1 MSLKKKIILSFFL
14 SAFLIAI
21 LAVFD
26 YINFAAIK
34 QEIRF
39 LELTDTVRSKSL
51 QLRRH
56 EKNFFLYSP
65 RAASGES
72 KAIRGYLDELDNILA
87 GSLPGARE
95 DVLRTLR
102 KSVRE
107 YRLGFD
113 GIESAILDLSAALR
127 GMGVSSGAASRF
139 FPLLEGAVYER
150 PRQAAAFLQDLYRT
164 PAAHPVVRG
173 LNRLEEDINALRWN
187 GEEILTNSKELDRM
201 AREKVE
207 RHIQVSQAAILI
219 AFPVFLATGMI
230 LLFLISRNVVT
241 KLDHLSDVV
250 ERTGRGQ
257 FSHVA
262 VPSDELGNDEVG
274 MLIRKFDNME
284 DQLAEREAELARKN
298 RELLQSRKL
307 AAIGTLA
314 AGVAHELN
322 NPLNNISLSA
332 QVLVRELGSSASET
346 VREVA
351 GDILGQTVRVK
362 KIVGDL
368 LEFARGR
375 EPHLREVD
383 LGDLIRGSFD
393 RVRASAGRIAFSL
406 QADAELVV
414 LSADHDQLEQVFI
427 NLFSNAIDAMG
438 GRGELSVNVITS
450 PTHVQVRVADTGR
463 GMPQESLEKIFE
475 PFFTTKERG
484 TGLGL
489 AIVFNIIKKHGGD
502 ISAVSDEGRGTT
514 FVITLP
520 RRERQTAAAEVI

>member
-14 SAFLIAI
+14 SAFLIAV

-26 YINFAAIK
+26 YINFAAIM

-39 LELTDTVRSKSL
+39 LELTDTIRSKSL

-65 RAASGES
+65 RSASGEA
-72 KAIRGYLDELDNILA
+72 KAIRSYLDELDNILA

-95 DVLRTLR
+95 EFLQSLR
-102 KSVRE
+102 KSVRD
-107 YRLGFD
+107 YRVGFD
-113 GIESAILDLSAALR
+113 AIEKTLADLLPALR
-127 GMGVSSGAASRF
+127 TTRITSGDASRF
-139 FPLLEGAVYER
+139 LPLLEGAVYER
-150 PRQAAAFLQDLYRT
+150 PREAAAFLLSFHRV
-164 PAAHPVVRG
+164 PAEHPVVSG
-173 LNRLEEDINALRWN
+173 LNRLEEDINALRRS
-187 GEEILTNSKELDRM
+187 GEEILIRSKELDRL
-201 AREKVE
+201 ARVKVE
-207 RHIQVSQAAILI
+207 GHIQVSQAAILI
-219 AFPVFLATGMI
+219 GFPVILASGMI
-230 LLFLISRNVVT
+230 MLFLIVRNVVM
-241 KLDHLSDVV
+241 KLGSLIEVV

-257 FSHVA
+257 FSHVS
-262 VPSDELGNDEVG
+262 VPSDKLGNDEVG
-274 MLIRKFDNME
+274 ILIRKFDDME
-284 DQLAEREAELARKN
+284 DQLAAREHELARKN
-298 RELLQSRKL
+298 QELHQSRKL

-322 NPLNNISLSA
+322 NPLSNISLSA
-332 QVLVRELGSSASET
+332 QVLVRELGDSASAT

-375 EPHLREVD
+375 ELQIKEVG
-383 LGDLIRGSFD
+383 LGDLLRRSFD
-393 RVRASAGRIAFSL
+393 RVRVSAGQVAFIMASDADRIVL
-406 QADAELVV
+406 QADP
-414 LSADHDQLEQVFI
+414 DQLEQVFI
-427 NLFSNAIDAMG
+427 NLFSNAADAMS
-438 GRGELSVNVITS
+438 GRGELSVSIVSS
-450 PTHVQVRVADTGR
+450 PTHVQVRVTDTGT
-463 GMPQESLEKIFE
+463 GMPAESLEKIFE

-502 ISAVSDEGRGTT
+502 ITAVSEEGRGTT

-520 RRERQTAAAEVI
+520 REG